1 MAPDAAYAQ
10 AVAQFQACLHA
21 YGGDGFDPQSVAWC
35 GWSAGD
41 AYGAWSALG
50 VIHTWQMVAAVSWL
64 LSAALAALAAW
75 LAWRQRRWRA
85 C

>member
-1 MAPDAAYAQ
+1 MDSAAYDQ
-10 AVAQFQACLHA
+10 AMAQFQACLHA
-21 YGGDGFDPQSVAWC
+21 YGDSQWQALGFC
-35 GWSAGD
+35 GWSAGN

-50 VIHTWQMVAAVSWL
+50 VVHAWQMVAGLSWL
-64 LSAALAALAAW
+64 LSAALAGVAAW